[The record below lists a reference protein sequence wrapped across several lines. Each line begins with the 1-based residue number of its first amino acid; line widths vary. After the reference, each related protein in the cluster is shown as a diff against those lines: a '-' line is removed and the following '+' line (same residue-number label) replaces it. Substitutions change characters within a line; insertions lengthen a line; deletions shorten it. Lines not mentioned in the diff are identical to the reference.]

1 MVISPHLKKERIIL
15 ELKSKQR
22 DDAMKEMLEVMKGSP
37 EITDFDGFVN
47 DVIERE
53 NLHTTG
59 VGDGIALPHSRSRN
73 VKEFFLIFARSKEG
87 IDFKAIDGKPVYL
100 IFLMGAP
107 QEALDVYLKV
117 LAHINRFIGRNEE
130 LKKKLLEAETE
141 EEIIEIIKSKEL

>member
-15 ELKSKQR
+15 DLKSKER
-22 DDAMKEMLEVMKGSP
+22 DDAIREMMEVMKGSP
-37 EITDFDGFVN
+37 EIIDFEGFIK

-59 VGDGIALPHSRSRN
+59 VGDGIALPHSRSKN
-73 VKEFFLIFARSKEG
+73 VKDFFLIFGRSKEG

-100 IFLMGAP
+100 IFLMGSP

-130 LKKKLLEAETE
+130 LKKKLLEAETK